1 MDAAS
6 ASSRIDPRALCGSSG
21 SGSALFFL
29 LPPCII
35 LFAIDIAF
43 RNSRRLGAPTD
54 TKVPIEGEEEE
65 SSISADHPLKRLA
78 SKAQQ
83 ILTNFREVD
92 RQMRWN
98 EAMQKHSL
106 SQELRR
112 HRRTRMTRSCSDSVV
127 ESLRAA
133 QRNASAFSSSLR
145 PSSSSS
151 SSSTPS
157 PKSSSFSSSSPSL
170 SSSVSSGKASAAS
183 SPISPAFSGLCDRLL
198 QANRV
203 WKKDAEIKSLER
215 SVKSEKKARGST
227 AFKSFCDNLLLSN
240 QLWKKQREVEELK
253 EERDRVKRARVDG
266 ITHAAK
272 QMALDV
278 QKEQMIEEFV
288 KDVLREAEADR
299 KALVDLKEA
308 HEKEI
313 TEMVAEWQK
322 EQKRTRREIEQLR
335 LAQATKGLEQEM
347 SNELEDR
354 LFEQIRQG
362 SENSKEEE
370 DLAGL
375 DQDVQEIDYYPSD
388 VETYLEEMST
398 MSSSSTCVGTPSPS
412 PYKRAHFQKSNIYGK
427 RRDSFSSEGS
437 SSPRKFD
444 REDYVGFSFNP
455 LFFGDGQDPV
465 SPPRSRKDSS
475 AGRPTP
481 LRAVWRP

>member
-43 RNSRRLGAPTD
+43 RNSRRLGAPAD
-54 TKVPIEGEEEE
+54 TKVPIEVEEEE
-65 SSISADHPLKRLA
+65 PSISADHPLKRLA

-92 RQMRWN
+92 RQMRMN

-112 HRRTRMTRSCSDSVV
+112 HRRTRLTRSCSDSVV

-133 QRNASAFSSSLR
+133 QRNASAFSSSVLP

-151 SSSTPS
+151 SLSSPSPS
-157 PKSSSFSSSSPSL
+157 PKSSSFSSSSSM
-170 SSSVSSGKASAAS
+170 SSSVSSGAS

-203 WKKDAEIKSLER
+203 WKKDAEIKSLKR

-227 AFKSFCDNLLLSN
+227 AFKSLCDNLLLSN

-253 EERDRVKRARVDG
+253 EERERAKRARVG
-266 ITHAAK
+266 AVTHAAK

-278 QKEQMIEEFV
+278 QKERMIEEFV

-299 KALVDLKEA
+299 KALVDLKAA

-335 LAQATKGLEQEM
+335 LAQAAKSLEQEV

-362 SENSKEEE
+362 SENPKEEE
-370 DLAGL
+370 DLGAL

-412 PYKRAHFQKSNIYGK
+412 PYKRAHFQKCNIYGK
-427 RRDSFSSEGS
+427 RRDSFSSVGS